1 MNDIDQLLE
10 QIRFN
15 SINQSNNHKKRYMIL
30 KSRLK
35 LYRLP
40 VIILSAIN
48 SVCSIGLQPY
58 MYQGTI
64 SILNSGLALLCGI
77 IGSIELYLQIN
88 KQMEQT
94 LISSKDFYVLATDI
108 FRYLHLKSENRHILA
123 SVFIDDSYNRYIKLI
138 QSSLLLKKKI
148 DDKLTGSM
156 IMDING
162 FKLVPSLES
171 LNDTS
176 SDDSN

>member
-1 MNDIDQLLE
+1 MADDIDQLLE

-15 SINQSNNHKKRYMIL
+15 SIMQSNNHKKRYMIL

-48 SVCSIGLQPY
+48 SVFSIGLQPY

-94 LISSKDFYVLATDI
+94 LMSSKDFYVLSTDI
-108 FRYLHLKSENRHILA
+108 FKYLHLKSENRTIQA
-123 SVFIDDSYNRYIKLI
+123 SVFIEDSYNRYIKLV
-138 QSSLLLKKKI
+138 QSSLLLKKKV
-148 DDKLTGSM
+148 DDKLTGELV
-156 IMDING
+156 MDLNG

-171 LNDTS
+171 LTAT